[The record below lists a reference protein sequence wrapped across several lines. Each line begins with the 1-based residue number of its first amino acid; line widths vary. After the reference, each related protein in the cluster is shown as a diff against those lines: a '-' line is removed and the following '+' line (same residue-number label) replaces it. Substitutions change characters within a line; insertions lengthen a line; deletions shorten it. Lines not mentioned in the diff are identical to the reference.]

1 MWGMVFPR
9 SGISS
14 GNPADD
20 AKLVDIL
27 PKWLSCATKL
37 EIRQATLEKPCYVGN
52 LPGSYVRKEPLVLLV
67 WYSFMI
73 FEPGAGIR

>member
-1 MWGMVFPR
+1 MSTAKGVMFMVFSR

-20 AKLVDIL
+20 AKLADIL

-37 EIRQATLEKPCYVGN
+37 EIRQATLKKPWCDVT
-52 LPGSYVRKEPLVLLV
+52 
-67 WYSFMI
+67 
-73 FEPGAGIR
+73 AT

>member
-1 MWGMVFPR
+1 MVFSR

-20 AKLVDIL
+20 AKLADIL

-37 EIRQATLEKPCYVGN
+37 EIRQATLKDTDLKIAE
-52 LPGSYVRKEPLVLLV
+52 GSAERLIRLLH
-67 WYSFMI
+67 
-73 FEPGAGIR
+73 

>member
-1 MWGMVFPR
+1 MAMVFSR

-20 AKLVDIL
+20 AKLADIL

-37 EIRQATLEKPCYVGN
+37 EIRQATLKKPW
-52 LPGSYVRKEPLVLLV
+52 R
-67 WYSFMI
+67 I
-73 FEPGAGIR
+73 FYQSTAVI

>member
-1 MWGMVFPR
+1 MVFPR

-37 EIRQATLEKPCYVGN
+37 EIRQATLEKPWDNIQITYKAIRSLC
-52 LPGSYVRKEPLVLLV
+52 RHKFFVL
-67 WYSFMI
+67 SSQ
-73 FEPGAGIR
+73 